1 MTAISIALSLVSI
14 LLTGLVSFLVAQL
27 NRKIEKSDKAKEEKD
42 KAREDHEILLLHVS
56 MASLSLGEATAEA
69 IQRNPDNRCNGE
81 MRDALDFARSAK
93 HEYRKFQEKQ
103 TVHSL
108 N

>member
-1 MTAISIALSLVSI
+1 MTATTIVSLVS
-14 LLTGLVSFLVAQL
+14 LFLTGLVSLLVAQL

-42 KAREDHEILLLHVS
+42 KAREDHEFLLLHVS

-69 IQRNPDNRCNGE
+69 VQRIPDAHCNGE
-81 MRDALDFARSAK
+81 MREALDFARTAK